1 MQEGRSRRRF
11 VRPKEAVCASDCAF
25 KLTETR
31 NSGDGDVDRWR
42 RIRDKI
48 HRQVCRRGYNT
59 KKKAF
64 TQYYGSNE
72 MDASILMMPLVGFLP
87 ATDERVQSTIEAVE
101 RDLTQQK
108 TRATACQGPRERSC
122 RVPSGL

>member
-1 MQEGRSRRRF
+1 MMRSYASRWFVDAGRR
-11 VRPKEAVCASDCAF
+11 VEEAVCASTSPE
-25 KLTETR
+25 LR
-31 NSGDGDVDRWR
+31 VSVSDRWR

-108 TRATACQGPRERSC
+108 TRATACQGPREPSC